1 MCTNQIW
8 LVTKSMKLLI
18 RISLKGTAL
27 SSEQIVTFK
36 TLSGRQYASLN
47 GLKERNGWL
56 FDVISHLGFE
66 LNWTI

>member
-27 SSEQIVTFK
+27 SSEEIVTFK
-36 TLSGRQYASLN
+36 MLSGRQYASLN
-47 GLKERNGWL
+47 GLKEKWMA
-56 FDVISHLGFE
+56 FDVISHLEFE